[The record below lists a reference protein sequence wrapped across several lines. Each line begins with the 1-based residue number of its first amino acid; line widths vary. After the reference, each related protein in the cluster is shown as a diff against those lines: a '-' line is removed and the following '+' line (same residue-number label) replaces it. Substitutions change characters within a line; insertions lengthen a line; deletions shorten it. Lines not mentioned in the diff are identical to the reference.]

1 MDDFTNDEVQARYR
15 EELGQGLSDFFDRV
29 LVHQMT
35 IHDYKVPEKYL
46 DIIGDLWLSYDR
58 KVSLDQEMKIIT
70 LCLVDGL
77 FSKDLFELNF
87 PIGPLVEIYPAEY
100 ATKAEYGYILT
111 ETSKELIN
119 GK

>member
-1 MDDFTNDEVQARYR
+1 MDDFTDDEVQAKYR
-15 EELGQGLSDFFDRV
+15 EELGQGLSDAFDKV
-29 LVHQMT
+29 LDFSMT

-46 DIIGDLWLSYDR
+46 DIIGDLYLSYDTPI
-58 KVSLDQEMKIIT
+58 SLDQEMKIIN

-77 FSKDLFELNF
+77 FSKDLFKLNF

-119 GK
+119 GN